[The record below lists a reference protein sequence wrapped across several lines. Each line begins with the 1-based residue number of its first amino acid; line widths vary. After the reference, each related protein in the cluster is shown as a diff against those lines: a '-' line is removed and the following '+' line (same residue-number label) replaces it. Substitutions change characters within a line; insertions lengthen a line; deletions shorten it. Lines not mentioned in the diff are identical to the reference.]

1 MIIILPCCWC
11 PGKYVISNGYIVK
24 DAGLDPVHSDMHHLD
39 PDAVSEGPGTGTL
52 ICLLVLSN
60 CH

>member
-11 PGKYVISNGYIVK
+11 PVKYVISNGYIVK
-24 DAGLDPVHSDMHHLD
+24 DTGLAPVSAHLPGLAHND
-39 PDAVSEGPGTGTL
+39 VPQGPGAGMF
-52 ICLLVLSN
+52 ISLLVLSN